1 MFRMS
6 ALRTYL
12 RYPALA
18 MACLLAACQ
27 TVSPLVAA
35 RSSDRAIELNVKVV
49 RDRKIQAIVRRHQ
62 VADIARYRARLT
74 VWDDAD
80 GRFVDLPTPIY
91 KNLGPDGDGTV
102 TFNHLGPYRYQ
113 VSVVGENADGEAIT
127 TAQTAEYDLTNPAG
141 DFSAPLART
150 VQMAMQ
156 PVIYAGTLAL
166 PTWGA
171 GGTLPAGAESVEIEI
186 RDPDGGVVAQHA
198 YGPGQAFRA
207 TNLQAGVTYTLSGTA
222 TFSGGAT
229 LTDEATFTADADA
242 ASLDTDI
249 PLPAGFSL
257 YPTDYPANGGA
268 NRIAADSQGGVWVN
282 DSGGTLDHLTVSA
295 NGVPTR
301 ASQIVPHVIS
311 SEGAGGAMSAMAA
324 DGAGGV
330 WVVKAPA
337 MMHVTPTQA
346 TYVATTVGADYGL
359 IVPDGSGGVWVSARH
374 NWDPKVLHVT
384 ESAGTTTMTTVGLD
398 GTSPGAA
405 VTDDAGG
412 VWVTTS
418 NRVVRH
424 VTPALASGATAP
436 SIPLPLGAR
445 PLGALVADGEGGAYV
460 ARLDG
465 TQVAHVLPDNTTAV
479 VSNFSGP
486 ATRLAGDHGGGFW
499 WASGTKLGHTPGSGA
514 ELTFDLTETP
524 LAIQGATDGT
534 TLWALMAGGSLRK
547 YTRSGTAISLS
558 ATKTVAADAVT
569 FTLDKNQRPS
579 VVAPGRV
586 DVILE

>member
-6 ALRTYL
+6 ALRKYL

-49 RDRKIQAIVRRHQ
+49 RDRKIQAIVKRHL
-62 VADIARYRARLT
+62 VADIARYRARLM
-74 VWDDAD
+74 VWDAD
-80 GRFVDLPTPIY
+80 DGQFVDLPTPIY
-91 KNLGPDGDGTV
+91 KNLGPDGDGTI

-127 TAQTAEYDLTNPAG
+127 TAQTAEYDLTDPAG
-141 DFSAPLART
+141 NFSAPIART

-156 PVIYAGTLAL
+156 PVIYAGTMAL

-171 GGTLPAGAESVEIEI
+171 GGVLPAGAESVEIEI
-186 RDPDGGVVAQHA
+186 RDPDGGVVAHHA

-222 TFSGGAT
+222 TFSGGGT

-242 ASLDTDI
+242 ASLDSDI

-257 YPTDYPANGGA
+257 YPGDYQVTGGA
-268 NRIAADSQGGVWVN
+268 NRIVADSEGGVWVN
-282 DSGGTLDHLTVSA
+282 DSAGTIDHLTVSA

-301 ASQIVPHVIS
+301 ASQVAPYSVS
-311 SEGAGGAMSAMAA
+311 SEGSGGSVSAMAA
-324 DGAGGV
+324 DDAGGV
-330 WVVKAPA
+330 WVVKAPRL
-337 MMHVTPTQA
+337 MHVTPTQT
-346 TYVATTVGADYGL
+346 TYVATTVGADFGQ
-359 IVPDGSGGVWVSARH
+359 IVPDGSGGVWVSSLQSFT
-374 NWDPKVLHVT
+374 PKMVHVT
-384 ESAGTTTMTTVGLD
+384 ESAGTATLTTVGI
-398 GTSPGAA
+398 SANVPGAA
-405 VTDDAGG
+405 VADDAGG
-412 VWVTTS
+412 VWVTS
-418 NRVVRH
+418 GDVVRH
-424 VTPALASGATAP
+424 ATPALASGATAP
-436 SIPLPLGAR
+436 AITLPLGGVT
-445 PLGALVADGEGGAYV
+445 LGALVADGDGGAFV
-460 ARLDG
+460 TGNDG
-465 TQVAHVLPDNTTAV
+465 AQVAHVLPNHTATDMP
-479 VSNFSGP
+479 NFTGP
-486 ATRLAGDHGGGFW
+486 ATRLAADHGGGFW

-534 TLWALMAGGSLRK
+534 TVWALMAGGSLRK
-547 YTRSGTAISLS
+547 YTRSGAAISLS
-558 ATKTVAADAVT
+558 ATKAVASNAVT
-569 FTLDKNQRPS
+569 FTLDANQRPS